1 MADSQSSYPK
11 PPQFHPNLTG
21 EPPLRLPVEP
31 KRAGT
36 NKPARKNK
44 SFTDFLCK
52 FLFFA
57 LFLIA
62 IPLFPSR
69 APGFIS
75 QSLPTKLWE
84 LVHLLFIGV
93 AVSYGLFC
101 RRNVDAD
108 VETHT
113 TNDDDSESYVSRV
126 FRVSSIFEDGFDN
139 SCGYGEKN
147 MYQTLYSENFKASES
162 LVDTSTG
169 NSAMSEQKKI
179 GSFNSELGFEYSSGF
194 GANNVSQ
201 AWNSQYFQGES
212 EIVVA
217 QPDCSINRYGESGS
231 MMDHKSLNLPIRSLR
246 SGDRNFS
253 DGSESNSPSLG
264 SSNSPCVGIDN
275 EFGYMDPTNLE
286 NRFDETDSFS
296 PIPWR
301 SRSERMEFGENV
313 GANATSQ
320 RMEFGENVGANAAPQ
335 RMEFGEN
342 VGATAASQRMEFGEH
357 MGATAASQR
366 MEFGENVGA
375 TAASHSHLRPLSI
388 DETQFESMKSK
399 SLWSTESFSSQASSV
414 SDSSPNGLSP
424 SHVETSEL
432 ENLRMEELGK
442 AEMDELGKGKSFRR
456 SYPPDSKPE
465 SKKTL
470 LNAFHI
476 RRYSTNCSLF
486 EKSAKKSFEDDS
498 RDSSKSK
505 REDPLSSDVGRS
517 VSSNL
522 DGNLRNLVKA
532 SSTRDTS
539 KSKREDPLS
548 SDVRRTVSS
557 KFDGN
562 PVDLVKASSRDTSKS
577 KVEDPLS
584 SKFVGNPGN
593 HVKASP
599 RGRSV
604 RTIRS
609 RRYAAEAMKNEERGG
624 NHLSYKLDQKASDE
638 VEAMYKRRHEM
649 LSGGSNKLS
658 STGAKKHDLDYH
670 RPVDTPKATFSELN
684 KRKNREFSENLAT
697 EPKQEPAKETENLQ
711 VSSDAETVTDSV
723 SDAGTNTNEVD
734 KKAGEFI
741 AKFREQI
748 RLQKMASIDRSRGH
762 DYFR

>member
-1 MADSQSSYPK
+1 MADSQYSYPK
-11 PPQFHPNLTG
+11 SPQFHPNLTG
-21 EPPLRLPVEP
+21 EPLLRSPVEP

-36 NKPARKNK
+36 NKPARNTK

-62 IPLFPSR
+62 IPLFPSQ

-75 QSLPTKLWE
+75 QSMLTKFWE

-101 RRNVDAD
+101 RRNIDAD
-108 VETHT
+108 IETHT

-179 GSFNSELGFEYSSGF
+179 GSFNSELGFEYPSGF
-194 GANNVSQ
+194 GENNVSQ

-212 EIVVA
+212 EVVVA
-217 QPDCSINRYGESGS
+217 QPDCSLNQYGESGS
-231 MMDHKSLNLPIRSLR
+231 MMDHTSLNLPIRSLR

-253 DGSESNSPSLG
+253 EGSESTSPSMG

-275 EFGYMDPTNLE
+275 EFGDMDPTNLE
-286 NRFDETDSFS
+286 NRFDETDSYS

-313 GANATSQ
+313 GA
-320 RMEFGENVGANAAPQ
+320 
-335 RMEFGEN
+335 
-342 VGATAASQRMEFGEH
+342 TAASR
-357 MGATAASQR
+357 
-366 MEFGENVGA
+366 
-375 TAASHSHLRPLSI
+375 SHLRPLSI

-414 SDSSPNGLSP
+414 SDSPNGLSP
-424 SHVETSEL
+424 SHVVTSEL
-432 ENLRMEELGK
+432 ENLSMEELRK
-442 AEMDELGKGKSFRR
+442 AEMEELGKGKSFRR

-465 SKKTL
+465 NKKVL

-476 RRYSTNCSLF
+476 RRYSTNGSLF
-486 EKSAKKSFEDDS
+486 EKNPRKSFEDDS
-498 RDSSKSK
+498 RDMSKSK
-505 REDPLSSDVGRS
+505 RENPLSSDVGRS

-532 SSTRDTS
+532 SSMRDTS

-548 SDVRRTVSS
+548 SDVQRTVSS
-557 KFDGN
+557 KFDGH
-562 PVDLVKASSRDTSKS
+562 PVNLAKASSSDTSKS
-577 KVEDPLS
+577 KTEDPLS
-584 SKFVGNPGN
+584 SKLVGNPGN
-593 HVKASP
+593 HVKASL

-649 LSGGSNKLS
+649 INGGSNNLS
-658 STGAKKHDLDYH
+658 STGAKKHNLDYH
-670 RPVDTPKATFSELN
+670 RPVDTPKAAFSELN
-684 KRKNREFSENLAT
+684 KRKNRQLSENLAT
-697 EPKQEPAKETENLQ
+697 EPKEEPAKETENLQ
-711 VSSDAETVTDSV
+711 ASSDTETVTDSV

-748 RLQKMASIDRSRGH
+748 RLQKMASIGRSKGH